1 MASAASFSA
10 FPGEQDVA
18 VGAGELL
25 LVEARAGDRVRVT
38 GASVPDDLEIGV
50 GMGGVAAGGPAAIT
64 WLPSEVVPGG
74 RTFLVPYW
82 TSSTTVVV
90 RPRVAARLRA
100 SVAEPE
106 VALLA
111 WERFEED
118 AVEWV
123 RGARSAPP
131 SAPSGAIEPS
141 LRLVAAMREALGG
154 RAGSEAGRAWLSLA
168 LVHEGLLERP
178 LTSLVFPRASAA
190 VTGGRD
196 VATARGGPLEAID
209 PTVWRAASSGEA
221 IEVAAPDAD
230 VVRLR
235 LLGGAAPARVVISAA
250 GVPIRTIQLA
260 SAALRAPVAVPV
272 RVLVPEGGS
281 VRVRVESG
289 EARIGVLAHRHRP
302 GLVERLIDHHRDP
315 VALAAAASADRVLG
329 TLASAARA
337 RDGASFR
344 RLEVAAG
351 EAGDAGTKAVLLTL
365 ATCLAPSAAQAVSAA
380 RDGFRAAGG
389 LPPAVAAPLRRRMA
403 EALLDRRPEILAA
416 FPDGP
421 GLAAPAAVRGANEDD
436 LVALRVALA
445 VLDRKGGPSRP
456 EAAALATR
464 AALRDTGRDDWA
476 ARARLAW
483 QAEVGWLPLAVVG
496 APDVRVEWAAP
507 VPDPGTSSALCGT
520 GGASGQRWTRL
531 VPGTRELP
539 AVTPAGMTHAVVQ
552 VRAETHQPLG
562 PGGLRIDGVAVP
574 VHASIGATS
583 IVAVAAGAH
592 TWTLAPGG
600 GPLLVRLPREA
611 DAPCDELRRM
621 ERWFLATG
629 EVSVDVPPGRV
640 ETVARVTVR
649 RAGEGSAEGPL
660 RLDVGGVSSEVRW
673 RGADGVATEVP
684 VRTTAGA
691 LRITPSA
698 PVWMRVE
705 VRGRAERGPV
715 LPPALPTA
723 PDEATLLAAVRAATR
738 ALAAA
743 TDEAGRKA
751 ARRARAEALAGLGFR
766 RLASLDVEPAAE
778 ARPGEGPLALE
789 VDPAG
794 DVLARRLPAGAPGV
808 VLLNAAA
815 QIAELPPPSDPVAL
829 APVVERL
836 EGGDAAGAAARM
848 AGVPEPTR
856 PDEGTLLRALVTERA
871 LVWEPAS
878 RAYGRL
884 ALEADQPV
892 AAARAALAYADLAIA
907 KASPDTALI
916 GYLFAKRAERGG
928 ADARAA
934 MGRLEPAV
942 QFVRPDTAAAAGHA
956 WVEREGENARGA
968 ASLVARVRRAY
979 LDAPDDAMVLEGDE
993 QLVLRVAPATST
1005 RLVVEHVCALLE
1017 PAPPSGASC
1026 SVDVAI
1032 DGRARA
1038 CEGPRGAC
1046 AVEVPAGKH
1055 RVDVA
1060 LAAPIERMGW
1070 VRARWG
1076 KLGPVQPRSAAR
1088 WLEADA
1094 ARPVTLDFA
1103 GPTLVRIE
1111 ARGRADEAGHMEVRV
1126 DGATATTLELDA
1138 PADPSAVRRDV
1149 ADGAE
1154 RAVRGEQMVE
1164 VIVAEAGAH
1173 RLEIRSRG
1181 RVLVR
1186 PSFAVARGLPRAPS
1200 VPRPL
1205 PGRSVFGDP
1214 IEPPPPPAPVV
1225 GEDAVPGPFTLSAQ
1239 ASLVLGRAQ
1248 DFELAADN
1256 AGRYLELAVTARRRF
1271 LDGLLFARAG
1281 VLARARTGL
1290 GTFGANG
1297 RLDFNS
1303 PVGTAVPRVFLEGM
1317 VHAQEGPALDVA
1329 GRLRAGAWW
1338 QIEPIPGVNLVP
1350 TFGVDL
1356 SGAPVAEVTRY
1367 EDLARLDPDV
1377 YVRYDAAYPV
1387 TLFGTFLASYRP
1399 TMDAIVR
1406 MRGGV
1411 RTLGVE
1417 GMRDLFVYPSIDVS
1431 PGRGITPALTLGY
1444 TFGYH
1449 FASVSISEPYV
1460 SHRVDL
1466 TAYFWRWV
1474 QASHRVSAS
1483 ATAMVQAGTPFGDDP
1498 DLSLVFGLSYD
1509 FTAGR
1514 GMSDFG
1520 PLEVQFRER
1529 FDEGSGRVLR
1539 RTPQTGEAP
1548 PEPAAAP

>member
-38 GASVPDDLEIGV
+38 GAPRPEDLEIGV
-50 GMGGVAAGGPAAIT
+50 AMGVVAKGEGPAAIT

-82 TSSTTVVV
+82 ASSTRVVV
-90 RPRVAARLRA
+90 RPRVAARLRV

-106 VALLA
+106 VAMLA

-118 AVEWV
+118 AVAWV
-123 RGARSAPP
+123 RGARGTPP

-141 LRLVAAMREALGG
+141 LRLVAAMREALGR

-168 LVHEGLLERP
+168 LVQEGLLERP
-178 LTSLVFPRASAA
+178 LTSLVFPRASAV

-196 VATARGGPLEAID
+196 AATPRGGPLEQSD
-209 PTVWRAASSGEA
+209 PTVWRALSSGEA

-250 GVPIRTIQLA
+250 GVPIRTILLA
-260 SAALRAPVAVPV
+260 SSALRAPVPVPV
-272 RVLVPEGGS
+272 RVLVPAGGS

-289 EARIGVLAHRHRP
+289 EATIGVLAHRHRP

-315 VALAAAASADRVLG
+315 VALAAAASADGVLG

-344 RLEVAAG
+344 RLEVAA
-351 EAGDAGTKAVLLTL
+351 AGAADAGTRAVLLTL
-365 ATCLAPSAAQAVSAA
+365 ATSLAPSAARAVSAA
-380 RDGFRAAGG
+380 RDGFRAAEG
-389 LPPAVAAPLRRRMA
+389 LPPPVAAPLRRRMA
-403 EALLDRRPEILAA
+403 EALLDRRPEVLAA

-421 GLAAPAAVRGANEDD
+421 GLAAPAAVTGANEDD

-483 QAEVGWLPLAVVG
+483 QAEVGWLPLAVLG

-507 VPDPGTSSALCGT
+507 VPEPGTSSALCDA
-520 GGASGQRWTRL
+520 GGAGALRWTRL
-531 VPGTRELP
+531 APGTRELR
-539 AVTPAGMTHAVVQ
+539 AVTPAGMTHAVVH

-592 TWTLAPGG
+592 TWTLAPGAG
-600 GPLLVRLPREA
+600 RLLVRLPREA
-611 DAPCDELRRM
+611 AAPCDELRRM

-649 RAGEGSAEGPL
+649 RAGESTAEGPL
-660 RLDVGGVSSEVRW
+660 RLDVGGVTSEVR
-673 RGADGVATEVP
+673 RIDEDEVAVEVP

-691 LRITPSA
+691 LRITPSS
-698 PVWMRVE
+698 PVWIRVE

-723 PDEATLLAAVRAATR
+723 PDEATSLAAVRAATR

-751 ARRARAEALAGLGFR
+751 ARRARAEALSGLGFR
-766 RLASLDVEPAAE
+766 RLASIDVEPRAE
-778 ARPGEGPLALE
+778 ALPAEGPLALE

-808 VLLNAAA
+808 VPLNVAA
-815 QIAELPPPSDPVAL
+815 QIAELPPPSDLVAL

-836 EGGDAAGAAARM
+836 EGGDAAGAAARI

-856 PDEGTLLRALVTERA
+856 PDESTLLRALVTERA

-907 KASPDTALI
+907 TASPDTALI

-993 QLVLRVAPATST
+993 QLVLRIEPATPT
-1005 RLVVEHVCALLE
+1005 RLVVEHACALLE

-1026 SVDVAI
+1026 RVDVAI
-1032 DGRARA
+1032 DGQARV
-1038 CEGPRGAC
+1038 CEGPRDAC

-1111 ARGRADEAGHMEVRV
+1111 ARGRADEAGRLDVRV
-1126 DGATATTLELDA
+1126 DGATAATLELDA
-1138 PADPSAVRRDV
+1138 PPDPSAVRRDV

-1154 RAVRGEQMVE
+1154 RAVRGEQVIE
-1164 VIVAEAGAH
+1164 VIVEELGVH
-1173 RLEIRSRG
+1173 RLEIRSQG
-1181 RVLVR
+1181 RALVR
-1186 PSFAVARGLPRAPS
+1186 PSFAVGRGLPRVPS
-1200 VPRPL
+1200 VPRPA

-1214 IEPPPPPAPVV
+1214 IEPPPPAPAV
-1225 GEDAVPGPFTLSAQ
+1225 GEDVVPGPFTLSAQ
-1239 ASLVLGRAQ
+1239 ASLVLERAQ
-1248 DFELAADN
+1248 DFELAADD
-1256 AGRYLELAVTARRRF
+1256 AGRHLELAVTARRRF
-1271 LDGLLFARAG
+1271 FDGLLFTRAG

-1290 GTFGANG
+1290 PTFGANG
-1297 RLDFNS
+1297 RLDFN
-1303 PVGTAVPRVFLEGM
+1303 PPLGTAVPHAFVEGM
-1317 VHAQEGPALDVA
+1317 IHAQEGPALDVA

-1338 QIEPIPGVNLVP
+1338 QIEPMPGVNLVP

-1356 SGAPVAEVTRY
+1356 SGAPVAEVARFG
-1367 EDLARLDPDV
+1367 DLARLDPDV
-1377 YVRYDAAYPV
+1377 YVRYDAARPV

-1399 TMDAIVR
+1399 TMDAVLR
-1406 MRGGV
+1406 VRGGA

-1417 GMRDLFVYPSIDVS
+1417 GMRDVYVYPSIDVA
-1431 PGRGITPALTLGY
+1431 PGRGISPALTLGY

-1449 FASVSISEPYV
+1449 FASGSISEPFV
-1460 SHRVDL
+1460 SHRADL

-1483 ATAMVQAGTPFGDDP
+1483 ATAIVQAGTAFGDDP

-1520 PLEVQFRER
+1520 PLEMQFRER
-1529 FDEGSGRVLR
+1529 FDEGSGRVMR
-1539 RTPQTGEAP
+1539 RTPHTGEVP